1 MEKIKKY
8 IKCVYNYILGNYY
21 VWRYYDK
28 KYTKNRWFE
37 GKYDGICSRGWKWV
51 VECAVGGKALGN
63 VRQAPWPVNP
73 RTNIVHASNIKFDL
87 VDLNIFQSPGCYFQA
102 HGRIVIGKG
111 TWIAPN
117 VGLITSNHKF
127 SDLNLHYPPQDII
140 IGEGCWIGMNSM
152 ILPGVELG
160 ANTVVGAGSVVTHSF
175 VEGDCIIAGNPAII
189 IRKGIKCE

>member
-1 MEKIKKY
+1 M
-8 IKCVYNYILGNYY
+8 
-21 VWRYYDK
+21 
-28 KYTKNRWFE
+28 
-37 GKYDGICSRGWKWV
+37 
-51 VECAVGGKALGN
+51 
-63 VRQAPWPVNP
+63 
-73 RTNIVHASNIKFDL
+73 
-87 VDLNIFQSPGCYFQA
+87 NIFQSPGCYFQA